1 MKRFLLFSIFFL
13 ISITYTDIYA
23 QSKDEYVPPGGARLL
38 AQVVG
43 KDTILLAY
51 LHDIWVFPRKVFK
64 NKEQERFFWRTVRDV
79 KVALPY
85 AKLVANELSKI
96 NYKLVDLKSDSDR
109 KKYLKQFEK
118 EVFKKYEADLKK
130 LSVNQGRLL
139 MKLIDRECN
148 QSTFELIRS
157 YKGTVSAYFWQGLA
171 LVFGSNLKTGY
182 DASDKDKIIEKVIL
196 LVEARQL

>member
-1 MKRFLLFSIFFL
+1 MKRLLLFLIIFL
-13 ISITYTDIYA
+13 ISITRTDIYA
-23 QSKDEYVPPGGARLL
+23 QSKAEYVPPGGARLL

-43 KDTILLAY
+43 NDTILLAY
-51 LHDIWVFPRKVFK
+51 LHDIWVFPRKAFK

-96 NYKLVDLKSDSDR
+96 NYKLVDLKSDSER

-130 LSVNQGRLL
+130 LSINQGRLL

-196 LVEARQL
+196 LVEAHQL